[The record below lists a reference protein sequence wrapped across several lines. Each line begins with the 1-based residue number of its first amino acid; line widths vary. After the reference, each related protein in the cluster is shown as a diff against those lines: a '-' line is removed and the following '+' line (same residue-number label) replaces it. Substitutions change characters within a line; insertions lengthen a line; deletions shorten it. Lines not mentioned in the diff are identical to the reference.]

1 MKNKRTRKN
10 KRKQTRKNKR
20 RRTKKGGMLNSVA
33 ARSIGSRLSTLPTNA
48 AKWVVPSLASI
59 MDLNTGQEVS
69 KEQKLPAYF
78 RQEPPPPP
86 PTFNTQ
92 RSDWFGKQSP
102 KSPLANAVEKAANS
116 GFAPAQ
122 GVVNFKHHLAATS
135 ETVDLARIILTDLG
149 FLKNT
154 IPLIISMN
162 VNTDWTDPENINT
175 YYKQLFGLLDP
186 VIHAAVSKQDLNT
199 RTLAPKLIEQM
210 VGKESLA
217 EKMLVKIFQENT
229 TFQIALDEAADLF
242 DELIPEIWN
251 HLKVK
256 GVNCNLTTSPLYSQ
270 EEQVTDLKRKI
281 KICIGPEAYNIGR
294 AYEQKIR
301 TFFINETGGFLY
313 EIFAGI
319 QTNLLQLYDY
329 EVDMEIELDKFKI
342 KTSIAEKLDTE
353 LTDIMLSAFIV
364 DVEKIKENP
373 SEPVI
378 QQIKTDVEKEFQNQK
393 VTVDQFIKFDG
404 TVLQQ
409 LISNIYERT
418 LDKKKKGLP
427 YTVTDC
433 ILESIDLSL
442 SNLLHIQPEF
452 KKIYN
457 QPTVDMCIEELKEY
471 LGNYTDMQKQMLV
484 SCITSRANE
493 LFK

>member
-10 KRKQTRKNKR
+10 KRKQTRRNKR
-20 RRTKKGGMLNSVA
+20 RRTKKGGMFTSLAS
-33 ARSIGSRLSTLPTNA
+33 RSIGPRLSTLPPNA
-48 AKWVVPSLASI
+48 AKWVGPSLASI
-59 MDLNTGQEVS
+59 MDLNIKPEFS
-69 KEQKLPAYF
+69 KKKDLPAYF
-78 RQEPPPPP
+78 RQKQLPPPP
-86 PTFNTQ
+86 PTFHKQ
-92 RSDWFGKQSP
+92 SSDWFGKQP
-102 KSPLANAVEKAANS
+102 TKSPLAKAVEEAANR
-116 GFAPAQ
+116 GFIPAQ
-122 GVVNFKHHLAATS
+122 GIVDSKHYLAATA
-135 ETVDLARIILTDLG
+135 ETASLAINILTDLG
-149 FLKNT
+149 FLENT

-162 VNTDWTDPENINT
+162 VNTDWTDPENVNT

-186 VIHAAVSKQDLNT
+186 VIRAAVSKQDLNT

-210 VGKESLA
+210 VEKGSLA
-217 EKMLVKIFQENT
+217 EEMLVKIFQENP
-229 TFQIALDEAADLF
+229 TFQIALDQAADLF
-242 DELIPEIWN
+242 DELIPELWK
-251 HLKVK
+251 HLKAK
-256 GVNCNLTTSPLYSQ
+256 GVNCDLTTSSSYSH
-270 EEQVTDLKRKI
+270 EAQVADLQSKI
-281 KICIGPEAYNIGR
+281 KNCIGPEAYDIGR

-353 LTDIMLSAFIV
+353 LTDIMLAAFIV

-378 QQIKTDVEKEFQNQK
+378 QQIKTVVEKEFQK
-393 VTVDQFIKFDG
+393 VTVDQFIKFDV

-418 LDKKKKGLP
+418 LYKKKKGLP

-442 SNLLHIQPEF
+442 SSLLRIPPEV

-457 QPTVDMCIEELKEY
+457 QQTVDMCIEELKEY